1 VKAGVANKPTVFVM
15 AGLDPAIH
23 HRERILTVRNSFC
36 DEKMDARVEPAHDEC
51 RGAADDR

>member
-23 HRERILTVRNSFC
+23 HQKRMFVLEITSC
-36 DEKMDARVEPAHDEC
+36 KEKMDARVKPAHDESA
-51 RGAADDR
+51 GAADDR